1 VGADAWRA
9 APVGGVPVDRGG
21 PVGYGEGV
29 IEQLQ
34 LDGGEE
40 PLAWLHGRYRS
51 VGDLSGQG

>member
-21 PVGYGEGV
+21 PVGYGE
-29 IEQLQ
+29 
-34 LDGGEE
+34 E